1 MAAAL
6 YRDYIVDLKA
16 RIDDLHTNTESYQSY
31 ALTM

>member
-16 RIDDLHTNTESYQSY
+16 RIDDLHANAERYQTY
-31 ALTM
+31 ELT